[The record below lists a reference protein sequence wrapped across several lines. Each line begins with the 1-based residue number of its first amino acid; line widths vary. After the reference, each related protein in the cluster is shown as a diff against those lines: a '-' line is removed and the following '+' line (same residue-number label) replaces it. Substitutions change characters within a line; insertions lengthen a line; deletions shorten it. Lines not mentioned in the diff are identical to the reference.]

1 VTPESDDS
9 EAFVAESPSDGKKRK
24 RAVSKKKTAEVETTS
39 GEEEYIPFSKRV
51 KSEPIEEMQMGF
63 EERGEGEDVQEEVWG
78 CEGRR
83 IREWYIRV
91 AMVRGGWC
99 AVRNGMNRWMYECL
113 NACTGNEMQK
123 TCMDLLLEKACGS

>member
-1 VTPESDDS
+1 LYNWKKKNVGGSATTTVTTPASTPRRPKATPKSQRSAKKRVTPESDDS

-63 EERGEGEDVQEEVWG
+63 EERGEGEDVQEEV
-78 CEGRR
+78 
-83 IREWYIRV
+83 
-91 AMVRGGWC
+91 
-99 AVRNGMNRWMYECL
+99 
-113 NACTGNEMQK
+113 
-123 TCMDLLLEKACGS
+123 